1 MDPANNQTDIFY
13 ELFRPRWSKTFAL
26 WFSGIVVCLIPIYA
40 IIWFERH
47 GSDNKRTVQ
56 VKETIYLNNA
66 ITQSKT

>member
-1 MDPANNQTDIFY
+1 MDPGTNQTDIFY

-26 WFSGIVVCLIPIYA
+26 WFSAVGIVVCLIPIYA

-56 VKETIYLNNA
+56 VKETHV
-66 ITQSKT
+66 